1 MSNLPPLRHFL
12 YVLGTVNV
20 IMAIVLVGVALA
32 FNEGVNVVSIVLV
45 ALVVNIIS
53 ALTVIRQA

>member
-32 FNEGVNVVSIVLV
+32 FNEGVNVVSIVFV